1 MYDPK
6 TETNEFIADSRG
18 DAVAKACKFYG
29 AEEGD
34 LTINELSET
43 SVSGAGG
50 RVIVVARLTAAP
62 PPQPGRDDERGG
74 RDRGDRGDRGGR
86 ERGGRDR
93 DRGGRERGGRDRP
106 DRGGRERGGRDRP
119 DRDRDQDRDRGDRDG
134 GRESGGQR
142 AQAVSEAPSGPSVG
156 TAQGELCEVGQ
167 FVLGIVERMDLG
179 PFEIAQAEEEKFI
192 VFQLQGEAAGRLTA
206 SESRAGDALQLVANQ
221 AAMRIDEDHKRVVV
235 DVEGDRERR
244 EAFLERTAGR
254 AAKRA
259 RETGR
264 SVALDPMNAKDRR
277 AIHIALREED
287 GIATMSIGDRGDYRQ
302 VVVVPEGA
310 PEYEEARQYADR
322 AANA

>member
-1 MYDPK
+1 VYDPK
-6 TETNEFIADSRG
+6 SETNEFIADSRG

-29 AEEGD
+29 AQEAE

-50 RVIVVARLTAAP
+50 RVVVVARLTSAP

-74 RDRGDRGDRGGR
+74 RDRGDRGDRGDRDRGRGRERGGR

-93 DRGGRERGGRDRP
+93 DRGSARG
-106 DRGGRERGGRDRP
+106 
-119 DRDRDQDRDRGDRDG
+119 DRDRGDRDRGDREG

-142 AQAVSEAPSGPSVG
+142 REAVSEAPSGPSVG
-156 TAQGELCEVGQ
+156 AAQGELCEVGQ

-179 PFEIAQAEEEKFI
+179 PFEISQAEEEKFI

-277 AIHIALREED
+277 AIHVALREED